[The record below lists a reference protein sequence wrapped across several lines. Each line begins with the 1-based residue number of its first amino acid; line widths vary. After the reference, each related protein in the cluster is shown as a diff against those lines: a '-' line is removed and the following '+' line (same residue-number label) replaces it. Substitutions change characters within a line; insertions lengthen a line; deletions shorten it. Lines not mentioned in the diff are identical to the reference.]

1 MPIEILAARG
11 MRMTARENKR
21 HSRCARDLTAANVTA
36 CGIGSAALAMTCRLS
51 YELERRS
58 SYERTVRAFWYVR
71 LIQKEHGQT
80 LYPS

>member
-1 MPIEILAARG
+1 
-11 MRMTARENKR
+11 MTARESKR
-21 HSRCARDLTAANVTA
+21 HSRRARVLTALNETP

-51 YELERRS
+51 YDLDCGS
-58 SYERTVRAFWYVR
+58 SYERTVCELWCVR